1 MQLMPV
7 AKACKLEASQK
18 PKQARDP
25 RRQNRRLHLCER
37 CANYKQQAEFYLC
50 CLYDESRTCRS
61 CMLRRPS
68 EPFGEHLIE
77 EQRTEP
83 VLRLADALL
92 TLLGDRLVEHER
104 LMHAKS
110 KGATGVAAGMAA
122 GKAAGATTAAATTA
136 AATTAAATTAA
147 ATPTAATATAATA
160 TAAQLPAMW
169 LLLTRLLNALV
180 PITRRLARHGLALL
194 VAVPLFLYHASGT
207 LSSAAL
213 SAKSLLLGAKSLLVG
228 AMLLPGVSL
237 LFGAGS
243 GAVACW
249 LLIAVLLPVGAAK
262 LQIRFPKWSPFGHGE
277 LERLAG
283 FSEIDLEL
291 PIEAIIRER
300 LAETTQAL
308 GRRARKAKRTAAA
321 ATAAAIGALEDESG
335 CLQIGGR
342 LTLAE
347 ETAARELSPV
357 RQPDDGAS
365 REQGGSPGSSRGEEE
380 PWMVRFCG
388 PECAACGAHGAA
400 TRGAAA
406 AAAVCAACDT
416 RDSGWTRLCAGLS
429 TNVPLAAGICGAVLL
444 PSITLLGLGGTAVL
458 ALWLLAAVLCPL
470 IIAQLHATFP
480 CLVPMLV
487 GDVDSWVGFQ
497 NRELFQNI
505 ELPAVAHEIKD
516 RMVETTHEIG
526 QEISRRARKAKRT
539 AARTAAAA
547 TAAAIKEL
555 EIEERNEEVVEQQ
568 VTPQDG
574 GRSAEGNA
582 GGARPLTQTHARVEE
597 AENLKAS
604 TSSSDCD
611 QARRDAAAAAAA
623 AANAATMQAMQEQ
636 IHELVT
642 TVQGLQRH
650 VEMLESRLTAA
661 TSSNPPRMAPHVD
674 QHQQPPRKAAIVA
687 PTLPLTGGGASC
699 GGRRESASVMVPPR
713 RISSPVP
720 MRDATGAQGAQG
732 VQGVQK
738 EVPRTPVQTR
748 QMTNVAAVKATP
760 RSSSPGV
767 AAHSAATLATR
778 LEVHADHGGLQD
790 TTCSC
795 SDTCVDQSSHP
806 SLHVESSSCS
816 DTVTFDQPPSH
827 SSCQAPEVLSCVSVS

>member
-1 MQLMPV
+1 MDGTLLRSRMCRV
-7 AKACKLEASQK
+7 WRSWCRD
-18 PKQARDP
+18 ARGGGRGGRVCRMRYP
-25 RRQNRRLHLCER
+25 RQRLD
-37 CANYKQQAEFYLC
+37 AA
-50 CLYDESRTCRS
+50 
-61 CMLRRPS
+61 LRRPL
-68 EPFGEHLIE
+68 H
-77 EQRTEP
+77 
-83 VLRLADALL
+83 
-92 TLLGDRLVEHER
+92 
-104 LMHAKS
+104 
-110 KGATGVAAGMAA
+110 
-122 GKAAGATTAAATTA
+122 
-136 AATTAAATTAA
+136 
-147 ATPTAATATAATA
+147 
-160 TAAQLPAMW
+160 
-169 LLLTRLLNALV
+169 
-180 PITRRLARHGLALL
+180 
-194 VAVPLFLYHASGT
+194 
-207 LSSAAL
+207 
-213 SAKSLLLGAKSLLVG
+213 
-228 AMLLPGVSL
+228 
-237 LFGAGS
+237 
-243 GAVACW
+243 
-249 LLIAVLLPVGAAK
+249 
-262 LQIRFPKWSPFGHGE
+262 
-277 LERLAG
+277 
-283 FSEIDLEL
+283 
-291 PIEAIIRER
+291 
-300 LAETTQAL
+300 
-308 GRRARKAKRTAAA
+308 
-321 ATAAAIGALEDESG
+321 
-335 CLQIGGR
+335 
-342 LTLAE
+342 
-347 ETAARELSPV
+347 
-357 RQPDDGAS
+357 
-365 REQGGSPGSSRGEEE
+365 
-380 PWMVRFCG
+380 
-388 PECAACGAHGAA
+388 
-400 TRGAAA
+400 
-406 AAAVCAACDT
+406 
-416 RDSGWTRLCAGLS
+416 
-429 TNVPLAAGICGAVLL
+429 NVPLAAGICGAVLL

-555 EIEERNEEVVEQQ
+555 EIEERIEEVVEQQ

-623 AANAATMQAMQEQ
+623 AANEATMQAMQAQ

-732 VQGVQK
+732 VQGVQGVQ
-738 EVPRTPVQTR
+738 EEAPRTPVPPR
-748 QMTNVAAVKATP
+748 QMTNGAAVKATP